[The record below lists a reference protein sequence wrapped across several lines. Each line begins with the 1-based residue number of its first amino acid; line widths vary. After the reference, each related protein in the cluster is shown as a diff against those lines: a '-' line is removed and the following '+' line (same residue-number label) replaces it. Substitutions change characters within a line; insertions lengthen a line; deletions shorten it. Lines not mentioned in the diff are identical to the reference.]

1 MPSSSTATL
10 ALSDGTVVT
19 GRTLGTRGTT
29 RGELCFNT
37 SMTGYQEILT
47 DPSYYGQLVMMT
59 YPHIGNYGTAPA
71 ENESHAPKAAGLI
84 VRACTNTPSG
94 PQGRAALDAY
104 LRQHNVVAITD
115 VDTRA
120 LVRQIRTDGVL
131 NAVID
136 STGADADTL
145 VARARNCPSM
155 AGCSYTHKV
164 TTQYAYTY
172 NRDNGPTV
180 VLVDYGAK
188 RTLLD
193 AFAQRGC
200 TVHVVPAATPLAKL
214 RSYAPDALFLSN
226 GPGDPRAMPEAIA
239 HARACLA
246 SDLPV
251 LGICLGHQL
260 MALAQGMDVYKM
272 RVGHRGAN
280 HPVKNLMT
288 GRVEITTQNHG
299 FAVDAASIPD
309 RGTLVT
315 HRNLNDDTVE
325 GLRYPQHNAF
335 SLQYHPEASP
345 GPHDSDY
352 LFDAFLEMIPDR
364 SFAARSARHGLAVA
378 G

>member
-1 MPSSSTATL
+1 MPTSRTATL
-10 ALSDGTVVT
+10 ALSDGTVVS
-19 GRTLGTRGTT
+19 GRALGARGTT

-59 YPHIGNYGTAPA
+59 YPHIGNYGTTPA
-71 ENESHAPKAAGLI
+71 ENESHAPKASGLI
-84 VRACTNTPSG
+84 VRNCPDTPSG
-94 PQGRAALDAY
+94 PPNRSSLDAY
-104 LRQHNVVAITD
+104 LTQHNVVGITD
-115 VDTRA
+115 IDTRA

-145 VARARNCPSM
+145 VARARNCPDM
-155 AGCSYTHKV
+155 AGRAYAHKV

-180 VLVDYGAK
+180 VIVDYGAK
-188 RTLLD
+188 RSLLD

-200 TVHVVPAATPLAKL
+200 TVHVVPAATPLDKL
-214 RSYAPDALFLSN
+214 RSYAPNALFLSN
-226 GPGDPRAMPEAIA
+226 GPGDPRAMPEAIS
-239 HARACLA
+239 HARACLD

-260 MALAQGMDVYKM
+260 LALAQGMDVYKM

-280 HPVKNLMT
+280 QPVKNLT
-288 GRVEITTQNHG
+288 SGRVEITTQNHG
-299 FAVDAASIPD
+299 FAVDAESLPD
-309 RGTLVT
+309 QGAVVT
-315 HRNLNDDTVE
+315 HRNLNDDTIE
-325 GLRYPQHNAF
+325 GLRYPHHKAF

-352 LFDAFLEMIPDR
+352 LFDAFLEMIPDHT
-364 SFAARSARHGLAVA
+364 FAARSARHGLAVA